1 MRGGNKMKFT
11 VYAEPVAKGRPR
23 FSGYHAYTPKK
34 TRDYEKLVR
43 DSYIQECG
51 ETFLEGEIRANII
64 CYFPIP
70 KSTSKKN
77 RALMERGD
85 IRHTKRSDCDNLA
98 KTILDALNG
107 IAYKDDCQVCE
118 LHVYKFYSSEPRTE
132 VILSSKE

>member
-1 MRGGNKMKFT
+1 MKFT
-11 VYAEPVAKGRPR
+11 VYSEPVAKGRPR

-43 DSYIQECG
+43 DTYIQECG
-51 ETFLEGEIRANII
+51 ETFLEGEIKAEIH

-77 RALMERGD
+77 RALMENGQ
-85 IRHTKRSDCDNLA
+85 IMHTKRGDCDNLA

-107 IAYKDDCQVCE
+107 IAYKDDSQVCILE
-118 LHVYKFYSSEPRTE
+118 VYKWYSEEPRVYVSLIE
-132 VILSSKE
+132 I

>member
-1 MRGGNKMKFT
+1 MNFT
-11 VYAEPVAKGRPR
+11 IIGEPVAKGRPR

-43 DSYIQECG
+43 DSYTQQCG
-51 ETFLEGEIRANII
+51 ENFLEGQIRANIV

-77 RALMERGD
+77 RQLMETGQ
-85 IRHTKRSDCDNLA
+85 IKHTKRSDCDNLA

-107 IAYKDDCQVCE
+107 LAYKDDCQVCE
-118 LHVYKFYSSEPRTE
+118 LHVEKLYSSEPRTFVE
-132 VILSSKE
+132 LEEI